1 MTVAVIHICAIVLVS
16 GVGLSTGGE
25 SFRNRS
31 LHLAILA
38 AGVVGGAVMAVSG
51 LYLLDDWG
59 AAMEHVDFAPID
71 HANPKRLPSMIYF
84 FPSITTALG
93 AVAVFY
99 FGWRIYRF
107 ARGLE

>member
-1 MTVAVIHICAIVLVS
+1 MIAAVIHICAIVLVS

-38 AGVVGGAVMAVSG
+38 AGVVGGAAMAVSG

-59 AAMEHVDFAPID
+59 AAMEHFDFAKFD
-71 HANPKRLPSMIYF
+71 HTNPKRMPSKFYFLPSV
-84 FPSITTALG
+84 TTALG